1 MGKVFLVNAG
11 SSSVKWK
18 LFEASDEKVVAK
30 GLVERIN
37 MPGSIFEVK
46 YAKQKYEIKIDNLTY
61 ENAAELIFEK
71 LQELKIIA
79 ELGEIEAVGHRVVA
93 GGEIFK
99 GAIELT
105 EDNLEK
111 LAEMNDFAPLH
122 NPMEVKYVYI
132 MKQTLPEIPQYA
144 VFDSKFFTDLPEMN
158 AIFSIP
164 YDYTKK
170 FGIRRYGEHGISHDY
185 ISHRAARLLGKPL
198 DSLKMITLHLGSGA
212 SVAAEKDGKAF
223 DTSMGF
229 TPLTGLTMGTRAG
242 DVDPSIIPYLMKK
255 LSLSV
260 EEVLL
265 MLNEDSGLQGVSGL
279 SPDMRDLLANASQ
292 ERVKLAI
299 DIFINRIIKY
309 VGSYYAELGGLD
321 VLVFAGGIGENNR
334 ALRALIIEKLQ
345 VLGLKLDSEAN
356 ERNEEGLISNPA
368 SSAQIMIVP
377 TNEELSMVRQ
387 IAALRNK

>member
-1 MGKVFLVNAG
+1 MVNAG

-356 ERNEEGLISNPA
+356 EKNEEGLISNPA